1 MKSQMNKSDVEQLS
15 FFIEE
20 KEDDEQKITPPYG
33 ASICS
38 RCLCDKCSNSCEANM
53 WKMTEDE
60 WKQQDTCF
68 NCDECYF
75 YGMDDPSLSQN
86 VVKFECKNF
95 KMIKYYVDLYARK
108 QREKL
113 KIVR

>member
-1 MKSQMNKSDVEQLS
+1 MNRSKPEQLS

-20 KEDDEQKITPPYG
+20 KEYDEPKITKPKPWG

-38 RCLCDKCSNSCEANM
+38 ECLCDKCSNSCEANM
-53 WKMTEDE
+53 WIMTYEE
-60 WKQQDTCF
+60 WKQQKTCF

-86 VVKFECKNF
+86 VVKFKCENF

-108 QREKL
+108 QRKKL